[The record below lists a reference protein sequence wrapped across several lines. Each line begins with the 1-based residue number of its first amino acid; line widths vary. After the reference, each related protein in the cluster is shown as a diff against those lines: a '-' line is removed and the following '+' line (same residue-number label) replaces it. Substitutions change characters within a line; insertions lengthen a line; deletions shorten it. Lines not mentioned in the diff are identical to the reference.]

1 MTGSFIGQSTVKDAA
16 VMPDT
21 LHEYTANRAT
31 GRDSRAAVTC
41 DAFISYSHAKDKP
54 IATALQAVVQK
65 LGKAWLPSSRAAAI
79 SPPLADTRPVAAP
92 R

>member
-1 MTGSFIGQSTVKDAA
+1 MVGLPARDPVDVADSPREQPAGRAIGRNAPVA
-16 VMPDT
+16 
-21 LHEYTANRAT
+21 Y
-31 GRDSRAAVTC
+31 